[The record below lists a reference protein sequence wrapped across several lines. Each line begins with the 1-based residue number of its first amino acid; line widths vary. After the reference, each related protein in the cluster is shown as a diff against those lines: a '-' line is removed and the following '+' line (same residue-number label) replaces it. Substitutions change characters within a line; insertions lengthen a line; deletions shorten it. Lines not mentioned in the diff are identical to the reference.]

1 MGKGGES
8 WDFSCFVHME
18 GCFLFLF
25 FFKKK
30 KDFCIIWMGLR
41 LKYVIVH
48 I

>member
-18 GCFLFLF
+18 GCFLF

-30 KDFCIIWMGLR
+30 TSVSYGWAPGL
-41 LKYVIVH
+41 KNVIVH